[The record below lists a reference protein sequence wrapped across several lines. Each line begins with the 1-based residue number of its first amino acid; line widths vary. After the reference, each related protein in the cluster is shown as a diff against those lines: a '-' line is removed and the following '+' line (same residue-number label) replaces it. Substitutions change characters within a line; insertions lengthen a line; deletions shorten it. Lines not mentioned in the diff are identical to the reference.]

1 MQGNGKRDTAGIYI
15 TFILVLIKIT
25 KYKGKYML
33 TSNKVFRA
41 YNWVGTFEETN
52 VRGLGMCKY
61 ERRCTATVVEY
72 VKKGCVSEFV

>member
-1 MQGNGKRDTAGIYI
+1 MEIGQRLLKFTVISKTNTRCKEMENETLQEFTLG

-41 YNWVGTFEETN
+41 YKWVPRYF
-52 VRGLGMCKY
+52 
-61 ERRCTATVVEY
+61 
-72 VKKGCVSEFV
+72 